1 MLSATAGWS
10 KYPKSVRLEQLCSAS
25 AAQAARIGASLNPCR
40 LPMTGR
46 ASAAPQAS
54 TLAFLCRRLG
64 VLFHI
69 VDPLFVTLDADDGE
83 NDHRC
88 GLFAACGTA
97 EARSTS
103 VVGKFENDTHVGG
116 PAIVR
121 ALKATD
127 PSPPTHAHRR
137 WRK

>member
-1 MLSATAGWS
+1 
-10 KYPKSVRLEQLCSAS
+10 
-25 AAQAARIGASLNPCR
+25 

-54 TLAFLCRRLG
+54 TLAFLRRRLG
-64 VLFHI
+64 VWFHI
-69 VDPLFVTLDADDGE
+69 VDPRFVTLDADDGE

-103 VVGKFENDTHVGG
+103 VVGKFENNTHVGG

-121 ALKATD
+121 APESYGPLSADART
-127 PSPPTHAHRR
+127 SALAQVSRR
-137 WRK
+137 RVNAPLTAPA